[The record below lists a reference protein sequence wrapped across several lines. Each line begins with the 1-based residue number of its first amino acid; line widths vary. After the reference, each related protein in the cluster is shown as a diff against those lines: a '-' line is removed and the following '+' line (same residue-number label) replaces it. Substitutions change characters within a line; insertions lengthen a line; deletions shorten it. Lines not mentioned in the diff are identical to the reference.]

1 MQHDLAVS
9 NYSALRAI
17 GFNPERAS
25 YYAAQWADYHVS
37 MVGHRFDN
45 GRLFARLSPEGG
57 DEYELELHLGGREA
71 A

>member
-1 MQHDLAVS
+1 VN

-37 MVGHRFDN
+37 MNGHRYDN
-45 GRLFARLSPEGG
+45 GRLFARLVPVNGAP
-57 DEYELELHLGGREA
+57 EYELELHLGGKA
-71 A
+71 